1 MSSEASE
8 NPVVVYGAIASNFII
23 AVAKFVAAYFSGS
36 SAMLSEGIHSLV
48 DTGNESLLLLGIHR
62 SKKPAD
68 ELHPFGHGMELYFW
82 SLIVA
87 IALFGM
93 GGGMSLYEGVT
104 HLQHGVEIAD
114 PRWSYAVLAIAF
126 VAEGTSWT
134 IALRTLLKERRG
146 RSLWRT
152 IRYSKDPSVYT
163 VLAEDTAA
171 LLGVVVAFLGVFV
184 GHRFETH
191 YADGS
196 ASILIGMILAA
207 VALFLAY
214 ESRSLLTGEGADVR
228 IIERICEL
236 AQADPAVERVRR
248 PLTMYFGPREVLL
261 NLDVEFQPELSARE
275 VTQAVDR
282 LESKIRQAEPV
293 IKRIFIESESL
304 KPTDR
309 KRPEGDQ

>member
-126 VAEGTSWT
+126 VAEGSSWT

-275 VTQAVDR
+275 VTEAVDR

>member
-1 MSSEASE
+1 MSSDGSE
-8 NPVVVYGAIASNFII
+8 NPIVVYGAIAANFTI

-48 DTGNESLLLLGIHR
+48 DTGNEALLLLGIHSSR
-62 SKKPAD
+62 KPAD

-87 IALFGM
+87 IALFGI
-93 GGGMSLYEGVT
+93 GGGMSLYEGIT
-104 HLQHGVEIAD
+104 HLRRGTEVAD

-126 VAEGTSWT
+126 VAEGSSWT
-134 IALRTLLKERRG
+134 IALRTLLRERRG

-152 IRYSKDPSVYT
+152 IRYSKDPAVYT

-171 LLGVVVAFLGVFV
+171 LLGVLVAFSGVFI
-184 GHRFETH
+184 GHRFKTH

-196 ASILIGMILAA
+196 ASIVIGMILAA
-207 VALFLAY
+207 VALFLAH
-214 ESRSLLTGEGADVR
+214 ESKSLLTGESADAR
-228 IIERICEL
+228 IIVRICEL
-236 AQADPAVERVRR
+236 AQADPAVDRVRR

-275 VTQAVDR
+275 VTEAVDR
-282 LESKIRQAEPV
+282 LERRIRQEEPV

-304 KPTDR
+304 KPPVR
-309 KRPEGDQ
+309 ERQGG